1 MSDREKDEQTWQ
13 RRKSEVQ
20 SCVTPEDFALFT
32 QLQEQ
37 MEARRVGHGLK
48 EAGIDEE
55 QMRELT
61 RDVFWL
67 GCVSGLNATERE

>member
-1 MSDREKDEQTWQ
+1 
-13 RRKSEVQ
+13 
-20 SCVTPEDFALFT
+20 DFALFT